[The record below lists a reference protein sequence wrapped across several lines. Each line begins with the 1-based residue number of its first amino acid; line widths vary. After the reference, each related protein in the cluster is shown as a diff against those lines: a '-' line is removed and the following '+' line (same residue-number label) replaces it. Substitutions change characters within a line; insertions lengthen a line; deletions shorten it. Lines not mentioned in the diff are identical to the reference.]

1 MSDNSTIFSGTSR
14 YSSDLQQVLS
24 RAVAIAS
31 LPLNQ
36 LNNQLTTLQNRSAA
50 LDSLDGKFAALLT
63 ALQGVGSATVSS
75 TADVSDTSV
84 LSAHSDSTALPG
96 TYTIHVV
103 SAGAP
108 TKALSIGSLPA
119 VQSPSTQSISAAASF
134 TLTVAGTPFTVT
146 PSSNTLSALA
156 EAINSSGANVTATII
171 NLGSPSAP
179 DYKLSLQSTKLGDIA
194 IQLNDGSQDLL
205 STLSAGSEA
214 QYQINGQPVT
224 PISSDSSTVTI
235 APGLT
240 VNLLQAGDANVV
252 VARSGSAQS
261 DALSAFVAAY
271 NAAVDEL
278 SHNRGQSG
286 GLLTGDPLI
295 NTLSQ
300 SLREL
305 AGFAGGA
312 GSVQNLTDLGITF
325 DKTGKLSLD
334 QTAFENVLAAHPGN
348 VSAFLGSATTGGFLK
363 AATDIMNSLEDPI
376 NGTIETTRTSAQT
389 AITNQNRR
397 IADEQDRIDIL
408 QNSLIA
414 RMAAADA
421 LIASL
426 EQQVTY
432 FNSLFES
439 MNGINKN
446 K

>member
-1 MSDNSTIFSGTSR
+1 
-14 YSSDLQQVLS
+14 
-24 RAVAIAS
+24 
-31 LPLNQ
+31 LP
-36 LNNQLTTLQNRSAA
+36 
-50 LDSLDGKFAALLT
+50 
-63 ALQGVGSATVSS
+63 
-75 TADVSDTSV
+75 
-84 LSAHSDSTALPG
+84 P
-96 TYTIHVV
+96 
-103 SAGAP
+103 
-108 TKALSIGSLPA
+108 
-119 VQSPSTQSISAAASF
+119 
-134 TLTVAGTPFTVT
+134 
-146 PSSNTLSALA
+146 
-156 EAINSSGANVTATII
+156 
-171 NLGSPSAP
+171 
-179 DYKLSLQSTKLGDIA
+179 
-194 IQLNDGSQDLL
+194 
-205 STLSAGSEA
+205 
-214 QYQINGQPVT
+214 
-224 PISSDSSTVTI
+224 
-235 APGLT
+235 
-240 VNLLQAGDANVV
+240 
-252 VARSGSAQS
+252 AQS

-334 QTAFENVLAAHPGN
+334 QTVFDNVLAAHPGN

-363 AATDIMNSLEDPI
+363 AATDILNSLEDPI
-376 NGTIETTRTSAQT
+376 SGTIETTRASAET

-397 IADEQDRIDIL
+397 IADEQARIDIL

-439 MNGINKN
+439 MNGFNKN